1 MRGYVAA
8 IILVLVTL
16 GALAGLLSQL
26 NAVGVERPVD
36 ESTGSGL
43 LLNDVREAI
52 LAWSAAHPDS
62 PGGLPCPDLNNDG
75 FAEAACDTE
84 ALRFGLLPWRT
95 LRVYG
100 RPGPGNVP
108 GPPTA
113 DGELL
118 WYAVAPALRIQA
130 TYPAAVA
137 PCPLHA
143 TGAAFAINPDSH
155 VPIANCADRQMLAL
169 WRPAPSGALV
179 AGDVAAVVI
188 APGVPLNAQTR
199 PLGSVDL
206 ANPARYFEGRN
217 GATRNAVATPAR
229 AGENTF
235 DVPDFAPQLGAA
247 GTNDRIAVIRSG
259 ELLDVV
265 EPAIEQRL
273 RSTAFW
279 DEVRRFNFS
288 GGTLGT
294 GFSFMPF
301 PVAFSNP
308 ATDGPTPPQS
318 TASPIAYPFDDY
330 NYPAGTPPAQGLM
343 PVGLPPARLQWVFG
357 STLASAPPTAPAVA
371 IAASAIQPNRDL
383 TITLINTDAS
393 PASFAITLTL
403 PNAARAFLLPIAS
416 PTGTAA
422 ITLSGITTSLSV
434 IGEFR
439 VLFTATVGT
448 TTAAGAIL
456 TIPAAQLNPALSALS
471 PTAVPVGAPT
481 AWFMRNQWY
490 RFVYYAPAPRATPN
504 RASGPW
510 ATCPADCLTVTFP
523 VSGASAIAEDVALIL
538 TGRALPT
545 QNRVASPS
553 DVASYL
559 DTLENRDGNGTFEY
573 RPQRNVSNDRIAYDP
588 R

>member
-16 GALAGLLSQL
+16 GALAGLLAQL
-26 NAVGVERPVD
+26 NAVGIERPVD

-43 LLNDVREAI
+43 LLNDVREAL
-52 LAWSAAHPDS
+52 LAWSAAHPDR

-75 FAEAACDTE
+75 FAEPACDTE
-84 ALRFGLLPWRT
+84 ASRFGLLPWRT
-95 LRVYG
+95 LSIFG

-130 TYPAAVA
+130 TYPAAAA

-143 TGAAFAINPDSH
+143 TGTDFAINPDSH
-155 VPIANCADRQMLAL
+155 APVVNCPDRQMLAL
-169 WRPAPSGALV
+169 WRPAPSGAMV
-179 AGDVAAVVI
+179 AGDVAAIVI
-188 APGVPLNAQTR
+188 APGIPLNAQTR
-199 PLGSVDL
+199 PIGAVDL
-206 ANPARYFEGRN
+206 ANPGRYFEGRN
-217 GATRNAVATPAR
+217 GATRNAVAAPPR

-235 DVPDFAPQLGAA
+235 DAADFAPELGAA

-265 EPAIEQRL
+265 EPAVEQRL

-279 DEVRRFNFS
+279 DEVRRFHFS

-294 GFSFMPF
+294 GYSFMPF

-318 TASPIAYPFDDY
+318 TPSAMAYPFDDFVY
-330 NYPAGTPPAQGLM
+330 ASGTPPAQGLM

-371 IAASAIQPNRDL
+371 IASSVIQPNRDV
-383 TITLINTDAS
+383 TITLVNTDAS
-393 PASFAITLTL
+393 PASFQITLAL
-403 PNAARAFLLPIAS
+403 ANAARAFLLPIAS

-422 ITLSGITTSLSV
+422 ITLSGIGTSLTV
-434 IGEFR
+434 TGELR
-439 VLFTATVGT
+439 ITFTATVAT
-448 TTAAGAIL
+448 TTPAGASM
-456 TIPAAQLNPALSALS
+456 TIPAAQLNPALSALAGT
-471 PTAVPVGAPT
+471 PVPFGAPT

-490 RFVYYAPAPRATPN
+490 RFVYYAPAPRTTPN

-510 ATCPADCLTVTFP
+510 ATCPADCLSVTFP
-523 VSGASAIAEDVALIL
+523 VSGASTIAEDVALL
-538 TGRALPT
+538 LMGRALPT
-545 QNRVASPS
+545 QNRAGAPSNVAN
-553 DVASYL
+553 YL
-559 DTLENRDGNGTFEY
+559 DTVENRDGNVTFEY